1 MKSIILSTWLMIL
14 AMCSTPNPSAD
25 MMALDEAESY
35 TVMAA
40 SAEPVSAMRK
50 VSQVP
55 EQKAMIIRTANME
68 LEVNSL
74 DKSILEV
81 KQLIEKHQAQV
92 TNENSSNWS
101 GRKENSLSIRIPA
114 AHLDAF
120 IADLEGLGYFSR
132 SKNISQ
138 QDVTEEYIDNEARL
152 KNQRQLEER
161 FRELL
166 KQAKNIE
173 EILKVEQEL
182 NRIRQDIDSREGR
195 SQYLRDQV
203 AKSTVYLRLV
213 EILPFVEKAPQDK
226 LGNRI
231 IRNFKAGWDYLIE
244 FVLFVLSLWPFVL
257 VIGGIITFV
266 LLRKKTTPKDF

>member
-25 MMALDEAESY
+25 MLALDDAESY

-40 SAEPVSAMRK
+40 SAEPASAMRK
-50 VSQVP
+50 VSQAP

-173 EILKVEQEL
+173 DILKVEQEL

-231 IRNFKAGWDYLIE
+231 IRNFKAGWEYLIE
-244 FVLFVLSLWPFVL
+244 FILFVLSLWPFVL
-257 VIGGIITFV
+257 VVGSIITFV
-266 LLRKKTTPKDF
+266 LLRKKTTRKEF

>member
-1 MKSIILSTWLMIL
+1 MKSIILATWLMIL
-14 AMCSTPNPSAD
+14 AMCSTPNPSSD

-50 VSQVP
+50 VSQAT

-203 AKSTVYLRLV
+203 AKSTVYLRLL

-266 LLRKKTTPKDF
+266 LLRKKNHA